1 MTFSRSLYQTSCTVF
16 QDRFINKFLTFTH
29 SILNN
34 QNTTTDLRKEL
45 ASGQNVNI
53 LDDESE
59 PELEYF
65 NLSNGALIK
74 NRISNTIYE
83 NLTFK
88 YFFSKLINK
97 FSNFNFFFT

>member
-1 MTFSRSLYQTSCTVF
+1 MSDFFEKLRSYDLYTF
-16 QDRFINKFLTFTH
+16 QDRVINKFLTFAH

-34 QNTTTDLRKEL
+34 QNAPTDLKKEL

-53 LDDESE
+53 LDYESE

-65 NLSNGALIK
+65 NLRNSALIK
-74 NRISNTIYE
+74 NRISNTKYE

-88 YFFSKLINK
+88 YFFSKLIK
-97 FSNFNFFFT
+97 QI